1 MPAEKI
7 RFEPAEYSVQ
17 ELRFLLSILGKP
29 PVVVRDM
36 ELPDGVVR
44 AQVLKL
50 VTACYELQE
59 MFAHSE
65 TPWVGY
71 DAVREQIERML
82 AWYQTCAELARR
94 GGPKHASM
102 QTWDGNRFLPR
113 GPESDSEIVRTEIL
127 SDGSRRPLGL
137 DLASPDG
144 QGVGPN
150 LIGAAP
156 WLSPTGVGAV
166 GDLLSSTPS
175 KLLFTVNDQSHTG
188 TITCPICEWV
198 ESYSSQMANGK
209 NLAMGRMTKHLKR
222 SKTQKD
228 KHAILYGRITG
239 KSVAA

>member
-1 MPAEKI
+1 MADQKI
-7 RFEPAEYSVQ
+7 RFEPAEYSVP
-17 ELRFLLSILGKP
+17 ELRFLLAILEKP

-36 ELPDGVVR
+36 DLPAGVVR
-44 AQVLKL
+44 DQVLK
-50 VTACYELQE
+50 VITSCYELQQK
-59 MFAHSE
+59 FAHSE
-65 TPWVGY
+65 VPWVGY
-71 DAVREQIERML
+71 DRVREAIERTL
-82 AWYQTCAELARR
+82 AWYQTSAELVRR
-94 GGPKHASM
+94 GGPKHPSM

-113 GPESDSEIVRTEIL
+113 GPESDSGMVRTEIL

-137 DLASPDG
+137 DLNSPDG

-156 WLSPTGVGAV
+156 WLSPTGVGAM

-175 KLLFTVNDQSHTG
+175 KLLFAVNDTSHTG

-198 ESYSSQMANGK
+198 ESYSSQKANGK
-209 NLAMGRMTKHLKR
+209 NLAMGRMTKHLKQ

-228 KHAILYGRITG
+228 KHAILHGRITG

>member
-1 MPAEKI
+1 MAEAKI
-7 RFEPAEYSVQ
+7 RFEPAEYSVP
-17 ELRFLLSILGKP
+17 ELRFLLSVLGKP

-36 ELPDGVVR
+36 DLPQGVVR

-50 VTACYELQE
+50 VTPCYELQE
-59 MFAHSE
+59 KFVHSE

-71 DAVREQIERML
+71 DRVREAIERTL
-82 AWYQTCAELARR
+82 AWYQTSAELVRR
-94 GGPKHASM
+94 GGPKHPSM

-113 GPESDSEIVRTEIL
+113 GPESDSGIVRTEIL

-156 WLSPTGVGAV
+156 WLSPTGPGAV
-166 GDLLSSTPS
+166 QDLLSSTPS
-175 KLLFTVNDQSHTG
+175 ALLYALNDQSHTG

-198 ESYSSQMANGK
+198 ESYSAQTSSGK
-209 NLAMGRMTKHLKR
+209 NMALGRMTKHLKR